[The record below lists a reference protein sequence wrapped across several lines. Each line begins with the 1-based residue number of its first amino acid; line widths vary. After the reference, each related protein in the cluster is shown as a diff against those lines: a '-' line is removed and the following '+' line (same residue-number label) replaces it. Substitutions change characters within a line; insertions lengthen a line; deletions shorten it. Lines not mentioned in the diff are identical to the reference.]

1 MRKENEE
8 ANRDEMRIPT
18 TELSDIDDVV
28 QRCGIC
34 DVTFGCF
41 AVVVCLYRNGFVD
54 RIDQIELKPPLF
66 LS

>member
-8 ANRDEMRIPT
+8 ASRDGMRIPT

-41 AVVVCLYRNGFVD
+41 AVVSVFIATALWIG
-54 RIDQIELKPPLF
+54 
-66 LS
+66 

>member
-8 ANRDEMRIPT
+8 ASRDGMRIPT

-41 AVVVCLYRNGFVD
+41 AVVVFIATALWIG
-54 RIDQIELKPPLF
+54 
-66 LS
+66 